1 MIDKPPSD
9 PAVQATNDEPIVFV
23 EVTVVAVTP
32 VGATGGPCG
41 TTAVDAADAGPVP
54 AEFVAVTVNMYEVP
68 LVRPETVH
76 TFVEVVHV
84 FESGIE
90 VTVNEL
96 TAKPPV
102 DVGADH
108 DTTDVPV

>member
-1 MIDKPPSD
+1 M
-9 PAVQATNDEPIVFV
+9 
-23 EVTVVAVTP
+23 
-32 VGATGGPCG
+32 
-41 TTAVDAADAGPVP
+41 
-54 AEFVAVTVNMYEVP
+54 
-68 LVRPETVH
+68 VRPDTVH
-76 TFVEVVHV
+76 EFVEVVQV
-84 FESGIE
+84 NESGID